1 MWVIRKNWQ
10 YWVIMIGLVMAGI
23 SGCQNQKPIRIGVSF
38 ELTGKNG
45 NLGVQAR
52 NGVELAV
59 ETLNAAGGIQGRPI
73 QLVIRDDQGMPEQ
86 AKAVDR
92 ELINEGVV
100 AIIGHIT
107 SAQTLAAYSVTEQAG
122 IVLIS
127 PTASS
132 PELSGKQDHFFRV
145 VAPNPKEGAVLAAY
159 CFERQK
165 YQRLAVMYDTDN
177 AAFTRSLLDAFTK
190 NATALNGQIVGEIGF
205 SSSASPDF
213 SALLADVQALQPDA
227 LLLLVSPVDTAL
239 IAQQRQMRGWTIPL
253 VATAWAQS
261 PELLHKGGEAADGI
275 VIPLAYDPNNTS
287 PAYQEFKT
295 RYVRRFGETPTL
307 YAGNGYDI
315 VLILAAALT
324 KTAGRAGNLAKTLVE
339 IEAVQ
344 GVAGPVKFDIY
355 GEIARD
361 WFLLEVKDG
370 EFRSQG
376 TLRAP

>member
-1 MWVIRKNWQ
+1 MSVICKNWQ
-10 YWVIMIGLVMAGI
+10 YWILIGLVMTGI
-23 SGCQNQKPIRIGVSF
+23 FGCQNKKPIRIGVSF

-52 NGVELAV
+52 NGIELAV
-59 ETLNAAGGIQGRPI
+59 ETLNAAGGIQGRPL
-73 QLVIRDDQGMPEQ
+73 QLVIRDDQGIPAQ
-86 AKAVDR
+86 AKTADM
-92 ELINEGVV
+92 ELLKEGVV

-159 CFERQK
+159 CFERQR

-177 AAFTRSLLDAFTK
+177 AAFTRSLMDAFSK
-190 NATALNGQIVGEIGF
+190 NAAVLNGHIVGEIGF

-227 LLLLVSPVDTAL
+227 LLLLASPVDTAL
-239 IAQQRQMRGWTIPL
+239 IAQQRQIRNWAIPV

-261 PELLHKGGEAADGI
+261 SELLHKGGEAADGI
-275 VIPLAYDPNNTS
+275 VIPLAYDPNSTS
-287 PAYQEFKT
+287 PAYQDFKI
-295 RYVRRFGETPTL
+295 RYQRRFGDAPTL

-315 VLILAAALT
+315 VLILAAALS
-324 KTAGRAGNLAKTLVE
+324 KTGGRAGNLAKALTE
-339 IEAVQ
+339 MDAVQ
-344 GVAGPVKFDIY
+344 GVAGLVKFDKY
-355 GEIARD
+355 GEITRD